1 MSASG
6 CGLNRPL
13 AVLHE
18 GQLWVESCR
27 SRLAAFDPK
36 QPLMAVCSRHMLR
49 VFMEDSD

>member
-18 GQLWVESCR
+18 GQLWVESGR
-27 SRLAAFDPK
+27 WLDPMMDWM
-36 QPLMAVCSRHMLR
+36 QSPPPPQLIG
-49 VFMEDSD
+49 

>member
-18 GQLWVESCR
+18 GQLWVEIG
-27 SRLAAFDPK
+27 
-36 QPLMAVCSRHMLR
+36 H
-49 VFMEDSD
+49 SDGEYLSERFSYYTF